1 MTRRA
6 THRATS
12 RATRTVG
19 RVAALVLATVALGAP
34 LAAATGA
41 PASAT
46 SSGAVAT
53 DDDIPIT
60 VTVPDTAK
68 ADGPFTVSDASL
80 RWALNAEAGSGAYFG
95 GCNFLMA
102 GRPGTDGNTHGGKVW
117 TDATY
122 YHATAGK
129 VSVEK
134 PDAKGVYRAATFA
147 SRCQA
152 PGGQTVSTGNGL
164 STGTQVV
171 VDGGTGT
178 VDPDQ
183 GTATIRWKGTFTSV
197 FYGGLTYWWAS
208 DPVLTVKA
216 DGTGTL
222 TATAGGYGTSMED
235 QSKWDALPA
244 TTVVL
249 ADLKRVP
256 LTGAKGF
263 KVVPA
268 YVGTAVTVPAG
279 ATAQAPRTSENA
291 SYWGSFPQSFVDFQ
305 AKTGQLSY
313 WFASGGQRDPFKV
326 AAPVYVSYDADA
338 PVAVDPGDTTTGG
351 GTGAGPATGPPTR
364 SASRRRRPG
373 DGRLRQLGR
382 RGRRRLRDVRH
393 PLSRGS
399 PGSGGAGTPSAL
411 DPTDPIASDP
421 GQAAFVAA
429 AAPTVGGGKAL
440 VPALTAAAP
449 SGGDVLTYATAGLL
463 VLAAGAVHGF
473 RRGWLVLPFLG

>member
-1 MTRRA
+1 MTRRPA
-6 THRATS
+6 R

-19 RVAALVLATVALGAP
+19 RVAALALATVALGVP

-41 PASAT
+41 PARAA
-46 SSGAVAT
+46 SS
-53 DDDIPIT
+53 DPDIPIT
-60 VTVPDTAK
+60 VTVPDTGK

-122 YHATAGK
+122 YHATSGK
-129 VSVEK
+129 VRVEK
-134 PDAKGVYRAATFA
+134 PDAKGAYGVATFA
-147 SRCQA
+147 SRCLA
-152 PGGQTVSTGNGL
+152 ADGRTAVSTGNGL

-178 VDPDQ
+178 VDPDA

-208 DPVLTVKA
+208 DPVLTVEA

-235 QSKWDALPA
+235 QSRWDALPA

-249 ADLKRVP
+249 ADLRRVP
-256 LTGAKGF
+256 LTGSRGF
-263 KVVPA
+263 TAVPA
-268 YVGTAVTVPAG
+268 YVGTAVSVPAG
-279 ATAQAPRTSENA
+279 ATAQTARTSENA
-291 SYWGSFPQSFVDFQ
+291 AYWGSFPQSFVDFQ
-305 AKTGQLSY
+305 AATGQVSY

-326 AAPVYVSYDADA
+326 AAPVSVSYDADA
-338 PVAVDPGDTTTGG
+338 PVAVDPGDGTSGG
-351 GTGAGPATGPPTR
+351 GTDAGSGPSNAVTEPPASSGGTGGAA
-364 SASRRRRPG
+364 
-373 DGRLRQLGR
+373 DGGS
-382 RGRRRLRDVRH
+382 GAAGT
-393 PLSRGS
+393 GS
-399 PGSGGAGTPSAL
+399 PAAAPGFGGTGTSPAL
-411 DPTDPIASDP
+411 EPTDPVATDP
-421 GQAAFVAA
+421 GQAAFAAA
-429 AAPTVGGGKAL
+429 AAPTVGASTAL
-440 VPALTAAAP
+440 VPALGAAP
-449 SGGDVLTYATAGLL
+449 SGGEALTYATAGLL

>member
-6 THRATS
+6 AS
-12 RATRTVG
+12 RASRAVG

-34 LAAATGA
+34 LAAAAAA
-41 PASAT
+41 PAHAT
-46 SSGAVAT
+46 SSGGVAA
-53 DDDIPIT
+53 DDDVPIT
-60 VTVPDTAK
+60 VTVPGTGK
-68 ADGPFTVSDASL
+68 TDGPFTVSDASL

-147 SRCQA
+147 SRCLA
-152 PGGQTVSTGNGL
+152 PDGKTAVSTGNGL
-164 STGTQVV
+164 GTGTQVV

-178 VDPDQ
+178 VDPDE

-208 DPVLTVKA
+208 DPVLTVEA

-249 ADLKRVP
+249 ADLERVP

-279 ATAQAPRTSENA
+279 ATAQAVRTSENA

-305 AKTGQLSY
+305 ARTGQLSY

-338 PVAVDPGDTTTGG
+338 PVEVDPGDATTGG
-351 GTGAGPATGPPTR
+351 GAGGGSGDGPTNTVTEPPASSGATGGGPDDGAAGATGTGSPAAGPG
-364 SASRRRRPG
+364 SA
-373 DGRLRQLGR
+373 
-382 RGRRRLRDVRH
+382 
-393 PLSRGS
+393 
-399 PGSGGAGTPSAL
+399 GAGTSSAL
-411 DPTDPIASDP
+411 DPVDPVATDP
-421 GQAAFVAA
+421 GQAAFAAA
-429 AAPTVGGGKAL
+429 AAPTVGGSKAL